1 MASPVVPTKQ
11 PISRAGS
18 IDVRFEVKV
27 YREADGVMALALDA
41 PTPEDAQGQ
50 ARQLG
55 YTVLAVRQIFALRG
69 FFSRR
74 RERFPLT
81 LFSQQLLALLEA
93 GLALVEALETLAE
106 KEATGPFKKTLQELL
121 VYLYEGQTL
130 SHAMQ
135 QLPGVFPDLYVAT
148 VRASEKT
155 GDLPESLRR
164 YSAYSAQLDVVKK
177 KLISASIY
185 PVLLIAIGGL
195 VMLFLLTFV
204 LPRFS
209 HIYEDQNAN
218 LSFLSRA
225 FLSWGQFFEAHG
237 AGFLATLVGLVAL
250 LVFWLAQPGTRRW
263 IGEWLWTIPAVG
275 ERMRTYQ
282 LSRFY
287 RTLGILLRGGTPLVP
302 ALDMVSGLLPVHLR
316 APLRAASRSISEG
329 VSMSQAL
336 ETQNLVTPVSL
347 RLIRVGERTGRMD
360 DMMERIAGFY
370 DEEISR
376 WVDVFSKLFEPLLMA
391 LIGLLIGGVVVM
403 MYLPI
408 FELAG
413 SLQ

>member
-1 MASPVVPTKQ
+1 M
-11 PISRAGS
+11 RY
-18 IDVRFEVKV
+18 EVKV
-27 YREADGVMALALDA
+27 FRETDGVMALALDA
-41 PTPEDAQGQ
+41 ASAEDAQAQ

-55 YTVLAVRQIFALRG
+55 YAVLTVRQSTNLARL
-69 FFSRR
+69 FSRR
-74 RERFPLT
+74 RERFPLA

-106 KEATGPFKKTLQELL
+106 KEAQGPLKKTLQQLL
-121 VYLYEGQTL
+121 GYLYEGHTL
-130 SHAMQ
+130 SYAMQ
-135 QLPGVFPDLYVAT
+135 QVPAVFPELYVAT
-148 VRASEKT
+148 VRASEKS
-155 GDLPESLRR
+155 GDLSESLRR
-164 YSAYSAQLDVVKK
+164 YTAYSAQLDVVKK

-185 PVLLIAIGGL
+185 PTLLIVVGSL
-195 VMLFLLTFV
+195 VLLFLLTFV

-209 HIYEDQNAN
+209 HIYEDQSAN
-218 LSFLSRA
+218 LSLLSRL
-225 FLSWGQFFEAHG
+225 FLNWGRLFEAYG
-237 AGFLATLVGLVAL
+237 MSLLAALALVLTVFG
-250 LVFWLAQPGTRRW
+250 FWLAQPDTRRW
-263 IGEWLWTIPAVG
+263 VGERLWKIPAIG
-275 ERMRTYQ
+275 ERMRIYQ

-287 RTLGILLRGGTPLVP
+287 RTLGILLRGGIPLVT
-302 ALDMVSGLLPVHLR
+302 ALDMVSGLLPPHLR
-316 APLRAASRSISEG
+316 APLTAASRSISEG

-336 ETQNLVTPVSL
+336 ESQRLVTPVSL

-391 LIGLLIGGVVVM
+391 FIGLLIGAVVIM

>member
-1 MASPVVPTKQ
+1 M
-11 PISRAGS
+11 RY
-18 IDVRFEVKV
+18 EVKV
-27 YREADGVMALALDA
+27 FRELDGVMALALDA
-41 PTPEDAQGQ
+41 ASPEDARAQ

-55 YTVLAVRQIFALRG
+55 YAVLTVRQTHALTQL
-69 FFSRR
+69 FSRR
-74 RERFPLT
+74 RERFPLA

-106 KEATGPFKKTLQELL
+106 KEAQGPLRKTLQQLL
-121 VYLYEGQTL
+121 GYLYEGHTL
-130 SHAMQ
+130 SYAMQ
-135 QLPGVFPDLYVAT
+135 QVPEVFPELYVAT
-148 VRASEKT
+148 VRASEKS

-164 YSAYSAQLDVVKK
+164 YTAYSAQLDVVKK

-185 PVLLIAIGGL
+185 PALLIVVGGL
-195 VMLFLLTFV
+195 VLLFLLTFV

-218 LSFLSRA
+218 LSLLSRL
-225 FLSWGQFFEAHG
+225 FLNWGQLFEVYGGTLVIGLALLL
-237 AGFLATLVGLVAL
+237 AGFG
-250 LVFWLAQPGTRRW
+250 FWLVQPDTRRW
-263 IGEWLWTIPAVG
+263 IGEQLWKIPAVG
-275 ERMRTYQ
+275 QRMRIYQ

-287 RTLGILLRGGTPLVP
+287 RTLGILLRGGIPLVT
-302 ALDMVSGLLPVHLR
+302 ALEMVSGLLPPHLR
-316 APLRAASRSISEG
+316 APLKVASRRISEG

-336 ETQNLVTPVSL
+336 EEQHLVTPVSL

-370 DEEISR
+370 DDEISR

-391 LIGLLIGGVVVM
+391 FIGLLIGAVVIM

>member
-1 MASPVVPTKQ
+1 M
-11 PISRAGS
+11 RY
-18 IDVRFEVKV
+18 EVKV
-27 YREADGVMALALDA
+27 FRETDGVMALALDA
-41 PTPEDAQGQ
+41 ASADDAQAQ

-55 YTVLAVRQIFALRG
+55 YAVLTVRQSRG
-69 FFSRR
+69 LGHLFSRR
-74 RERFPLT
+74 RERFPLA

-106 KEATGPFKKTLQELL
+106 KEAQGPLKKTLQQLL
-121 VYLYEGQTL
+121 GYLYEGHTL
-130 SHAMQ
+130 SYAMQ
-135 QLPGVFPDLYVAT
+135 QMPAVFPELYVAT
-148 VRASEKT
+148 VRASEKS
-155 GDLPESLRR
+155 GELAESLRR
-164 YSAYSAQLDVVKK
+164 YTAYSAQLDVVKK

-185 PVLLIAIGGL
+185 PTLLIVVGGL
-195 VMLFLLTFV
+195 VLLFLLTFV

-209 HIYEDQNAN
+209 QIYEDQNAN
-218 LSFLSRA
+218 LSLLSRL
-225 FLSWGQFFEAHG
+225 FLNWGRLFEAYG
-237 AGFLATLVGLVAL
+237 MSLLAALAL
-250 LVFWLAQPGTRRW
+250 LLTVFGFWLAQRDTRRW
-263 IGEWLWTIPAVG
+263 IGERLWKIPAIG
-275 ERMRTYQ
+275 ERMRIYQ

-287 RTLGILLRGGTPLVP
+287 RTLGILLRGGIPVVA
-302 ALDMVSGLLPVHLR
+302 ALEMVSGLLPPHLR
-316 APLRAASRSISEG
+316 APLTAASRSISEG

-336 ETQNLVTPVSL
+336 ESQHLVTPVSL

-376 WVDVFSKLFEPLLMA
+376 WVDIFSKLFEPLLMA
-391 LIGLLIGGVVVM
+391 FIGLLIGAVVIM

>member
-1 MASPVVPTKQ
+1 M
-11 PISRAGS
+11 RY
-18 IDVRFEVKV
+18 EVKV
-27 YREADGVMALALDA
+27 FREADGVMALALDA
-41 PTPEDAQGQ
+41 ASADDAQAQ

-55 YTVLAVRQIFALRG
+55 YAVLTVRQSGGLTRL
-69 FFSRR
+69 FSPR
-74 RERFPLT
+74 RERFPLA

-106 KEATGPFKKTLQELL
+106 KEAQGPLKKTLQQLL
-121 VYLYEGQTL
+121 GYLYEGHTL
-130 SHAMQ
+130 SYAMQ
-135 QLPGVFPDLYVAT
+135 QVPAVFPELYVAT
-148 VRASEKT
+148 VRASEKS
-155 GDLPESLRR
+155 GELAESLRR
-164 YSAYSAQLDVVKK
+164 YTAYSAQLDVVKK

-185 PVLLIAIGGL
+185 PTLLIVVGSL
-195 VMLFLLTFV
+195 VLLFLLTFV

-218 LSFLSRA
+218 LSLLSRL
-225 FLSWGQFFEAHG
+225 FLNWGRLFEAYG
-237 AGFLATLVGLVAL
+237 MSLLAAL
-250 LVFWLAQPGTRRW
+250 ALILTVFGFWLAQPDTRRW
-263 IGEWLWTIPAVG
+263 IGERLWKIPALG
-275 ERMRTYQ
+275 ERMRIYQ

-287 RTLGILLRGGTPLVP
+287 RTLGILLRGGIPVVA
-302 ALDMVSGLLPVHLR
+302 ALEMVSGLLPPHLR
-316 APLRAASRSISEG
+316 APLTAASRHISEG

-336 ETQNLVTPVSL
+336 ESQHLVTPVSL

-376 WVDVFSKLFEPLLMA
+376 WVDIFSKLFEPLLMA
-391 LIGLLIGGVVVM
+391 FIGLLIGAVVIM

>member
-1 MASPVVPTKQ
+1 M
-11 PISRAGS
+11 
-18 IDVRFEVKV
+18 RFEVKA
-27 YREADGVMALALDA
+27 YREHDGVVALALDA
-41 PTPEDAQGQ
+41 ATPEEAQGQ
-50 ARQLG
+50 ASKLG
-55 YTVLAVRQIFALRG
+55 YTVLAVRQSYALPNLL
-69 FFSRR
+69 SRR
-74 RERFPLT
+74 RERFPLA

-106 KEATGPFKKTLQELL
+106 KEAPGPLKKTLQQLL
-121 VYLYEGQTL
+121 GYLYEGHTL
-130 SHAMQ
+130 SYSMQ
-135 QLPGVFPDLYVAT
+135 QLPAVFPELYVAT
-148 VRASEKT
+148 VRASEKS

-164 YSAYSAQLDVVKK
+164 YTAYSAQLDVVKK

-185 PVLLIAIGGL
+185 PVLLIVIGSL
-195 VMLFLLTFV
+195 VLLFLLTFV

-209 HIYEDQNAN
+209 HIYEDQNAQ
-218 LSFLSRA
+218 LSLLSRA
-225 FLSWGQFFEAHG
+225 FLNWGQFFEAHG
-237 AGFLATLVGLVAL
+237 SGFFLGLAVAIGLLA
-250 LVFWLAQPGTRRW
+250 FGLAQPATRRW
-263 IGEWLWTIPAVG
+263 IGERFWRVPAIG
-275 ERMRTYQ
+275 ERMRVYQ

-302 ALDMVSGLLPVHLR
+302 ALEMVSGLLPPHLR
-316 APLRAASRSISEG
+316 EPLKAASRKISEG

-336 ETQNLVTPVSL
+336 ETEKLVTPVSL

-391 LIGLLIGGVVVM
+391 FIGLLIGAVVIM

>member
-1 MASPVVPTKQ
+1 M
-11 PISRAGS
+11 RY
-18 IDVRFEVKV
+18 EVKV
-27 YREADGVMALALDA
+27 FRETDGVMALALDA
-41 PTPEDAQGQ
+41 ASADDAQAQ

-55 YTVLAVRQIFALRG
+55 YAVLTVRQSRALPQL
-69 FFSRR
+69 FSRR
-74 RERFPLT
+74 RERFPLA

-106 KEATGPFKKTLQELL
+106 KEAQGPLKKTLQQLL
-121 VYLYEGQTL
+121 GYLYEGHTL
-130 SHAMQ
+130 SYAMQ
-135 QLPGVFPDLYVAT
+135 QIPAVFPELYVAT
-148 VRASEKT
+148 VRASEKS
-155 GDLPESLRR
+155 GELADSLRR
-164 YSAYSAQLDVVKK
+164 YTAYSAQLDVVKK

-185 PVLLIAIGGL
+185 PTLLIVVGSL
-195 VMLFLLTFV
+195 VLLFLLTFV

-218 LSFLSRA
+218 LSLLSRL
-225 FLSWGQFFEAHG
+225 FLNWGRLFEAYG
-237 AGFLATLVGLVAL
+237 MSLLAALAL
-250 LVFWLAQPGTRRW
+250 LLTVFGFWLAQPDTRRW
-263 IGEWLWTIPAVG
+263 IGERLWKIPAIG
-275 ERMRTYQ
+275 ERMRIYQ

-287 RTLGILLRGGTPLVP
+287 RTLGILLRGGIPVVA
-302 ALDMVSGLLPVHLR
+302 ALEMVSGLLPPHLR
-316 APLRAASRSISEG
+316 APLTAASRSISEG

-336 ETQNLVTPVSL
+336 ESQHLVTPVSL

-376 WVDVFSKLFEPLLMA
+376 WVDIFSKLFEPMLMA
-391 LIGLLIGGVVVM
+391 FIGLLIGAVVIM